1 MESPMTKSIVLEKAI
16 KFALRIVKLYKHL
29 SEERKEYI
37 LSKQLLISGTYIAKF
52 AKAATQSENR
62 GGFASNMNSA
72 LQRASESEFWLLI
85 LVEGEF
91 LNPSEH
97 RSMNDDC
104 VELIK
109 MLSAIVKT
117 TTKNV

>member
-1 MESPMTKSIVLEKAI
+1 MNTKSIVLEKAI
-16 KFALRIVKLYKHL
+16 KFALRVVKLYRYLTEQK
-29 SEERKEYI
+29 KEFV

-52 AKAATQSENR
+52 AKAATQSPNR
-62 GGFASNMNSA
+62 AGFAGNMNNA

-85 LVEGEF
+85 LLEGEF
-91 LNPSEH
+91 LAAGEH
-97 RSMNDDC
+97 ESMNVDC

-117 TTKNV
+117 TTKDV

>member
-1 MESPMTKSIVLEKAI
+1 MNKSLVLEKAI
-16 KFALRIVKLYKHL
+16 RFALRVVRLYKYL
-29 SEERKEYI
+29 TEQKKEYV
-37 LSKQLLISGTYIAKF
+37 LSKQLLISGTFIAKF

-62 GGFASNMNSA
+62 GAFASNMNTA

-85 LVEGEF
+85 LREGEF
-91 LNPSEH
+91 LVDGEH
-97 RSMNDDC
+97 ESMNNDC

-117 TTKNV
+117 TTRNA

>member
-1 MESPMTKSIVLEKAI
+1 MKKSLVLEKAI
-16 KFALRIVKLYKHL
+16 RFALRIVKLYKYL
-29 SEERKEYI
+29 SEGKKEYI

-52 AKAATQSENR
+52 AKMATQSQNR
-62 GGFASNMNSA
+62 ASFASNMNSA

-85 LVEGEF
+85 LLEGEF
-91 LNPSEH
+91 LDSHEH
-97 RSMNDDC
+97 ASMNDDC

-117 TTKNV
+117 TSKNV